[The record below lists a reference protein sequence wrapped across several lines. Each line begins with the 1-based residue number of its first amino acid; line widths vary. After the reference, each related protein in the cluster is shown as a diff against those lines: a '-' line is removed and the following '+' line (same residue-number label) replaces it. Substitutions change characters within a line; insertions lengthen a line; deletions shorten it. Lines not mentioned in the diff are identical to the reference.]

1 MKTIHQPLVK
11 KIGTLLLASF
21 ALLSCN
27 SQQPDRG
34 PGLSA
39 KATTEAIEPGHA
51 AAALMP
57 AQTLKT
63 SKKKIKIALLLDT
76 SNSMDG
82 LIDQAKSQL
91 WKLVNE
97 LSLASVDNEKPQL
110 EIALYEYGNTN
121 LPANEGYIRQVST
134 FTSDL
139 DLVSEHLFS
148 LSTMGGDEYC
158 GQVIR
163 SSTDQLDWGSETGDY
178 KVIFIAGNEEFT
190 QGSVSYKKSCTTA
203 KEKDIFVNTIF
214 CGDFKTGLE
223 TGWKNGAMLA
233 SGEYM
238 NIDQDQKTIY
248 IETPYDAEIAK
259 LNDKLNAT
267 YVSYGSLGFSKQQNQ
282 LKQDANA
289 GTYGA
294 ANATTRI
301 VSKSSALYTNAD
313 WDLVDRSK
321 EKNFD
326 VSKLSEQELPK
337 ELKGKT
343 KEEKQQYIDQKNK
356 EREEIKKQIAEL
368 NKKRV
373 EYIAEKEKQLKPD
386 QKSLDAAMLKAIRT
400 QAGQKGFV
408 FAEK

>member
-1 MKTIHQPLVK
+1 MKTLQYTTASV
-11 KIGTLLLASF
+11 TLLAFTLF
-21 ALLSCN
+21 SCGQSTN
-27 SQQPDRG
+27 ERG

-39 KATTEAIEPGHA
+39 NAVNAAAVEPGHA
-51 AAALMP
+51 AAALIPVP
-57 AQTLKT
+57 ASKS

-97 LSLASVDNEKPQL
+97 LSLASVDNMKPQL

-121 LPANEGYIRQVST
+121 LPPNEGYIRQVSA
-134 FTSDL
+134 FTGDL
-139 DLVSEHLFS
+139 DLVSEKLFS
-148 LSTMGGDEYC
+148 LRTMGGDEYC

-163 SSTDQLDWGSETGDY
+163 SSTDELTWGEETGDY

-190 QGSVSYKKSCTTA
+190 QGTVNYKKSCADA

-214 CGDFKTGLE
+214 CGEYQTGLE

-238 NIDQDQKTIY
+238 NIDQDKKTVY

-267 YVSYGSLGFSKQQNQ
+267 YVSYGKDGFTRQQNQ
-282 LKQDANA
+282 LTQDANA
-289 GTYGA
+289 GSYGLA
-294 ANATTRI
+294 SSSTRI
-301 VSKSSALYTNAD
+301 VSKTTSFYDNSS

-321 EKNFD
+321 EKDFD
-326 VSKLSEQELPK
+326 VSKLSDQELPK
-337 ELKGKT
+337 ELKGKS
-343 KEEKQQYIDQKNK
+343 KAEKQQYIDQKSK
-356 EREEIKKQIAEL
+356 EREEIKKQIGEL
-368 NKKRV
+368 NKKRI

-386 QKSLDAAMLKAIRT
+386 QTSLDAAMLKAIRA
-400 QAGQKGFV
+400 QATQKGFA
-408 FAEK
+408 FEKK